1 MARTKTEFKY
11 FTVMN
16 YKQEEAYLRKM
27 HNSGWALSRIIPPCV
42 YCFTECTPEDVV
54 YQLDYNTGDSKN
66 KDAYVQ
72 MFKDLGW
79 DYLLDCMGYS
89 YFKKPVAQ
97 MTGREEI
104 FCDDASRLDMM
115 KRVLQGRGYPL
126 LCVFFVMIL
135 PQLFMLTSHA
145 SSGSFQKGLAITFL
159 VLFAIYV
166 VIFVTFGFQ
175 YFSYEK
181 KIREP
186 DKAFKRKYIALCAAG
201 LVLCVCVAFTI
212 TRLFVPRAAD
222 YTVNTLSNQY
232 SIGAEYLDETLTH
245 ALSLQEGD
253 QLDTAL
259 VITAGEVQ
267 VRIGME
273 GEDAVYEGTH
283 KQSVSFTC
291 IAPKSGSYTI
301 TITGKAAEGS
311 IGFQVQ

>member
-1 MARTKTEFKY
+1 MARTKTEFRY

-27 HNSGWALSRIIPPCV
+27 HNNGWALSRIIPPCV
-42 YCFTECTPEDVV
+42 YRFTECTPEDVV
-54 YQLDYNTGDSKN
+54 YQLDYNTDDSKN

-72 MFKDLGW
+72 MFKDFGW
-79 DYLLDCMGYS
+79 DYLLDCMSYS

-97 MTGREEI
+97 MTGSEEI
-104 FCDDASRLDMM
+104 FCDNTSRLDMM
-115 KRVLQGRGYPL
+115 KRVLKGRIYPL
-126 LCVFFVMIL
+126 LCVFFVLIL
-135 PQLFMLTSHA
+135 PQLFMLTTHP
-145 SSGSFQKGLAITFL
+145 SSSSFQKGLAIIFL
-159 VLFAIYV
+159 ILSAMYV

-181 KIREP
+181 KTREP
-186 DKAFKRKYIALCAAG
+186 DKAFRYKYIALCAVT

-212 TRLFVPRAAD
+212 TRLFAPRASD

-253 QLDTAL
+253 QLDAAL

-267 VRIGME
+267 VRISME

-311 IGFQVQ
+311 IGFQVK